1 MSEKILERC
10 PCCGDASDYDTDEE
24 IDGWFAFCM
33 NRSCGCRSGIFPT
46 RPMARNAWNT
56 RLSSPAQEP
65 RFDSVAQR
73 IERSEPDEGRRDA
86 GSNPV
91 AIGPAQEPVTTE
103 PVAWHEVM
111 AECRVEINRQKERCR
126 SDSDAFP
133 YEQLLGKIDSALA
146 TPAPPQ
152 PGRDAVIEECAK
164 VAESF
169 RRQMLPGDDRV
180 LIRKIEDA
188 IRGLIGDPK

>member
-1 MSEKILERC
+1 
-10 PCCGDASDYDTDEE
+10 
-24 IDGWFAFCM
+24 
-33 NRSCGCRSGIFPT
+33 
-46 RPMARNAWNT
+46 
-56 RLSSPAQEP
+56 
-65 RFDSVAQR
+65 
-73 IERSEPDEGRRDA
+73 
-86 GSNPV
+86 
-91 AIGPAQEPVTTE
+91 
-103 PVAWHEVM
+103 M

-169 RRQMLPGDDRV
+169 RRQMLPGDDRI

-188 IRGLIGDPK
+188 IRALTGESK